1 MAKLTSETLKAMR
14 AAAPVAVNF
23 TKGIATGTEA
33 IVRSTIDSGYINE
46 ADSIIAKGVTKLT
59 EIVQDSTIPTQDRLF
74 RVAELITNG
83 SEKALERAES
93 NNKIT
98 DSRLDTI
105 RERNLQIADQIKA
118 AREIMR
124 KK

>member
-33 IVRSTIDSGYINE
+33 IVRSTIDSGYIKE

-124 KK
+124 K

>member
-33 IVRSTIDSGYINE
+33 IVRSTIDSGYIKG

-105 RERNLQIADQIKA
+105 RERNLQIADQITA

-124 KK
+124 NK